1 MLNQE
6 PDIEAHDL
14 REDDDRFAEDVPQ
27 EHAGLEK
34 HAYEDHKIPDPLED
48 LYKLEPQGDGLKSM
62 FF

>member
-1 MLNQE
+1 MLNHE

-34 HAYEDHKIPDPLED
+34 DAYEDHKIPLRICT
-48 LYKLEPQGDGLKSM
+48 S
-62 FF
+62 